1 MGGGQV
7 RRQLPPP
14 VILRSHHAGR
24 YPARNAGNI
33 YVHGGFNAEV
43 GIMGDFYTCC
53 LYDQPPR
60 WKEFPKSK
68 FNPGPLRNHTLSNH
82 LANLILVGGQ
92 RNVIENNE

>member
-1 MGGGQV
+1 
-7 RRQLPPP
+7 
-14 VILRSHHAGR
+14 
-24 YPARNAGNI
+24 
-33 YVHGGFNAEV
+33 
-43 GIMGDFYTCC
+43 MGDFYTCC

-68 FNPGPLRNHTLSNH
+68 FSPGPLRNHTLSNH